1 MATNKDEYLSAL
13 VDDEA
18 GRFEGQ
24 RMLDEMSKHAEDRE
38 QWARYY
44 LIGDAMRGELPP
56 LLNKRFAAVLSQ
68 RIEAEAPLSGA
79 GPTHGASRMAKPV
92 IGFAMAASVAVVSV
106 LTVQNLMAPED
117 VAPGSVVAD
126 GQRMGVPAIK
136 PVVATTGSVP
146 TSKASA
152 EAEARLNSYFVNH
165 SEYAARQGMLPHAR
179 VVGYRGEED

>member
-1 MATNKDEYLSAL
+1 MAINKDEYLSAL

-24 RMLDEMSKHAEDRE
+24 RMLEELSKNAEDRE

-56 LLNKRFAAVLSQ
+56 MLNKRFAAVLSE
-68 RIEAEAPLSGA
+68 RIEAEAPLSNTGL
-79 GPTHGASRMAKPV
+79 PRMAKPV

-106 LTVQNLMAPED
+106 LTVQSLMGPED
-117 VAPGSVVAD
+117 AEPGAVVAE
-126 GQRMGVPAIK
+126 GQLIGVPAIR
-136 PVVATTGSVP
+136 PVAATTPTPVP
-146 TSKASA
+146 PSRASA